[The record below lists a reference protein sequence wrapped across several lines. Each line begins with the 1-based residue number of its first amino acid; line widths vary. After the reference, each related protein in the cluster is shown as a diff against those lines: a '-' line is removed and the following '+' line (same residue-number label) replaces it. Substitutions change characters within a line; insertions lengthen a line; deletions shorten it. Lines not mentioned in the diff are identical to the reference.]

1 MAALTVASASSTEN
15 FHVPAA
21 SRGIQTPSLSCTQ
34 CSTVGQ
40 TAGSVPPAPRT
51 CWLTVT
57 IVSAISAARPG
68 ARRDTVEF
76 YLKRLEAL
84 EDVAN
89 SFPGVQKSYAIQAG
103 REVRI
108 LVSPDEV
115 DDVEAAS
122 LARNVVKKIE
132 ENLVY
137 PGEIRVTVVRETRST
152 EVAH

>member
-1 MAALTVASASSTEN
+1 MIFGVRPNSDAKHTNVESNIPRSS
-15 FHVPAA
+15 
-21 SRGIQTPSLSCTQ
+21 R
-34 CSTVGQ
+34 
-40 TAGSVPPAPRT
+40 
-51 CWLTVT
+51 
-57 IVSAISAARPG
+57 SAISAARPG

-108 LVSPDEV
+108 LVSPDEL
-115 DDVEAAS
+115 DDVQAAS
-122 LARNVVKKIE
+122 LARNVVQKIE

-137 PGEIRVTVVRETRST
+137 PGEIKVTVVRETRSSA
-152 EVAH
+152 VAH